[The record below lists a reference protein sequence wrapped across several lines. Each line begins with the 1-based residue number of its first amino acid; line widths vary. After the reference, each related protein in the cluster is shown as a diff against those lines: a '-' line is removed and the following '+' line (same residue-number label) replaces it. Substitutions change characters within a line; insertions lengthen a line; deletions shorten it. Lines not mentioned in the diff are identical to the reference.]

1 MEAHAE
7 IVDQA
12 GIVVEVTEIVDQEEK
27 EAAVESGTQPFVN
40 SVALE
45 ANLLV
50 MRTTEDPNP
59 LILVH

>member
-1 MEAHAE
+1 MEAHA
-7 IVDQA
+7 
-12 GIVVEVTEIVDQEEK
+12 EIVDQEEK

-59 LILVH
+59 LILVQ